1 MLNFPGLR
9 GPADV
14 RGGGPHARAPGSCQR
29 KRERHGEVL
38 PQPPTHLALTLHKSA
53 APSSTRA
60 GDKAESSVQEESG
73 PYKGRARKTSNHSDL
88 NELRSSSGFRVCFD
102 QVYVVSLFG
111 IFFFFFCHKDR
122 MKSEPVVLHQMMSR
136 DFSKCEAANFK
147 WGEKWWHCFH
157 LLKDPNFVF
166 IFKSGLL
173 AHVVIHSVS
182 LSND

>member
-111 IFFFFFCHKDR
+111 IFFFFFVTR
-122 MKSEPVVLHQMMSR
+122 TE
-136 DFSKCEAANFK
+136 
-147 WGEKWWHCFH
+147 
-157 LLKDPNFVF
+157 
-166 IFKSGLL
+166 
-173 AHVVIHSVS
+173 
-182 LSND
+182 

>member
-111 IFFFFFCHKDR
+111 IFFFFFLSQGQNEIRACG
-122 MKSEPVVLHQMMSR
+122 
-136 DFSKCEAANFK
+136 AAS
-147 WGEKWWHCFH
+147 
-157 LLKDPNFVF
+157 DDVT
-166 IFKSGLL
+166 
-173 AHVVIHSVS
+173 
-182 LSND
+182 